1 MTNMLEGLIQEDK
14 TFENLDYEEKKLT
27 VTEFTECEFINCN
40 FSKSDLSNI
49 NFIDCFF
56 KGSNLS
62 LAILSNTGI
71 KNIRLLNCKLMG
83 VDFSVCNDFLFSAS
97 FESCQLDYSSFYKKK
112 MKKAVLDSCSL
123 KQVDFAETDLS
134 AAVFKNCDLTDAVFM
149 QTILEKADFRTAK
162 NYAFD
167 PEQNKIKKAKFS
179 LPDVAGLL
187 NKYNI
192 EIS

>member
-1 MTNMLEGLIQEDK
+1 
-14 TFENLDYEEKKLT
+14 
-27 VTEFTECEFINCN
+27 
-40 FSKSDLSNI
+40 
-49 NFIDCFF
+49 
-56 KGSNLS
+56 
-62 LAILSNTGI
+62 
-71 KNIRLLNCKLMG
+71 
-83 VDFSVCNDFLFSAS
+83 
-97 FESCQLDYSSFYKKK
+97 